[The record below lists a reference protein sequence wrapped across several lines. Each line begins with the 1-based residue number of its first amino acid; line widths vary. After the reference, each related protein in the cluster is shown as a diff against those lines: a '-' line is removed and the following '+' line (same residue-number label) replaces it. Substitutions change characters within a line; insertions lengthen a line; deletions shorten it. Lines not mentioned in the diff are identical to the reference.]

1 MTGALAGQDIDLR
14 GLGPEEIQ
22 MMLSGGQS
30 IGKMK
35 ADQVMAQ
42 QAADIAGKKDV
53 IANAKLALDEKKA
66 NIQQE
71 LAEKRITAQ
80 EARDRENQAD
90 RDAQIAVSQG
100 MLAVA
105 MRNADVASR
114 RADIADKAT
123 RDANAPKPL
132 TPAQQLDMDTQI
144 AGISAAIASGKDSK
158 GNDLD
163 PASLDSYV
171 ALYNKHSPN
180 DKYVKAPDT
189 PPKTIGGREIPFT
202 GEKGGYVKVPKTGV
216 APAGAVDLLKKNP
229 ALKDQFKKKYG
240 YLPEGI

>member
-53 IANAKLALDEKKA
+53 VANAKLALDEKKA

-90 RDAQIAVSQG
+90 RDAQLEISRG

-114 RADIADKAT
+114 RADTADKRA
-123 RDANAPKPL
+123 DQVNAPKPM
-132 TPAQQLDMDTQI
+132 TPLQQLNMDKTL
-144 AGISAAIASGKDSK
+144 AGVESAILSKDTPK
-158 GNDLD
+158 ETID
-163 PASLDSYV
+163 AYV
-171 ALYNKHSPN
+171 SMYNKNDPN
-180 DKYVKAPDT
+180 MAYVKSVSKPT
-189 PPKTIGGREIPFT
+189 PLFEGSDRYWPGTGGDVT
-202 GEKGGYVKVPKTGV
+202 YTKVPKTQRIRVQSPDGKIGSV
-216 APAGAVDLLKKNP
+216 SAGSLQEALNTGYKQVD
-229 ALKDQFKKKYG
+229 
-240 YLPEGI
+240 